1 LQQDGCDEVPRLP
14 LEILVAQ
21 TQGQIG
27 YMIESTL
34 DTALMDL
41 GIHFKQPFLSLI
53 SYVVVDEN
61 DPALAKPTKPIGP
74 VLNEAPASYPFP
86 TRLTAKGLRRVVSSP
101 RPLTVVEKREIKKL
115 IAMGFIVICCGGGG
129 IPVIREGRR
138 FHGVDAVIDK
148 DLVSARL
155 AEDIGADRFI
165 IATDVPGLAV
175 DYGQPKE
182 RYLETVTVKELEVL
196 AQADHFPPGTVG
208 PKVEAASAFVR
219 SGGRLAVVCALDDI
233 ESAAYGKAGTRIVP
247 A

>member
-1 LQQDGCDEVPRLP
+1 
-14 LEILVAQ
+14 
-21 TQGQIG
+21 
-27 YMIESTL
+27 
-34 DTALMDL
+34 
-41 GIHFKQPFLSLI
+41 
-53 SYVVVDEN
+53 
-61 DPALAKPTKPIGP
+61 
-74 VLNEAPASYPFP
+74 
-86 TRLTAKGLRRVVSSP
+86 
-101 RPLTVVEKREIKKL
+101 LTVVEKREIKKL